1 MELGLEGKLAVV
13 TGASKGIG
21 LAVTRRFV
29 QEGARVVAGSRTV
42 TAELAELVEGGAVE
56 AMSVDLA
63 EPSGPAGLIAAAGER
78 LDILV
83 NNVGFAA
90 PRLDGFL
97 AITDDM
103 WQHTLNLDFMAGVRA
118 IRAAIPAML
127 ANGGGV
133 IVNIGSVNAQLPL
146 PMVTDYSAA
155 KAAFNNLAK
164 GLSKEFGP
172 QNIRINTIDPGP
184 VATDFWLASDG
195 VAAKLGGPSG
205 KSPEQVTE
213 EFASGT
219 VTGRFTRPDEVADLV
234 MMLAS
239 DRCANMMGAGV
250 TIDGGMVPTL

>member
-1 MELGLEGKLAVV
+1 MELGLGGKLAVV

-29 QEGARVVAGSRTV
+29 EEGAHVIAGSRSV
-42 TAELAELVEGGAVE
+42 TPELVELADKGAVD
-56 AMSVDLA
+56 AVSVDLA
-63 EPSGPAGLIAAAGER
+63 EPDGPARLVAVAGDR

-83 NNVGFAA
+83 NNVGVAT

-97 AITDDM
+97 AITDEM
-103 WQHTLNLDFMAGVRA
+103 WEHTLNLDFMAGVRA

-127 ANGGGV
+127 ANGAGV
-133 IVNIGSVNAQLPL
+133 IVNIGSINARLPL

-172 QNIRINTIDPGP
+172 KNIRINSVDPGP
-184 VATDFWLASDG
+184 VATDFWMGSGG
-195 VAAKLGGPSG
+195 VANIVAGATG
-205 KSPEQVTE
+205 KSAAEVRS
-213 EFASGT
+213 EFASNSL
-219 VTGRFTRPDEVADLV
+219 TGRFTGPDEVADLV

-239 DRCANMMGAGV
+239 DRCANMMGAGI
-250 TIDGGMVPTL
+250 TIDGGMVPTV

>member
-1 MELGLEGKLAVV
+1 MELGLDGKLAVV

-21 LAVTRRFV
+21 LAVSRRFV
-29 QEGARVVAGSRTV
+29 EEGARVIAGSRTV
-42 TAELAELVEGGAVE
+42 SAELAELVDGGSVE
-56 AMSVDLA
+56 AISVDLA
-63 EPSGPAGLIAAAGER
+63 EPDGPARLVAAAGDR

-97 AITDDM
+97 AITDEM
-103 WQHTLNLDFMAGVRA
+103 WEHTLNLDFMAGVRA
-118 IRAAIPAML
+118 IRAAIPLMF
-127 ANGGGV
+127 ANGAGV
-133 IVNIGSVNAQLPL
+133 IVNVGSVNSRLPL

-164 GLSKEFGP
+164 ALSKEFGP
-172 QNIRINTIDPGP
+172 QNIRVNTVDPGP
-184 VATDFWLASDG
+184 VATDFWLGRDG
-195 VAAKLGGPSG
+195 VGALLGGPSG
-205 KSPEQVTE
+205 KSAEQVTE

-219 VTGRFTRPDEVADLV
+219 VSGRFTRPDEVADMV

-250 TIDGGMVPTL
+250 TVDGGMVPTV

>member
-1 MELGLEGKLAVV
+1 MELGLGGKLAVV

-29 QEGARVVAGSRTV
+29 EEGARVVAGSRSV
-42 TAELAELVEGGAVE
+42 TAELAELVDGGAVE
-56 AMSVDLA
+56 AVTVDLA
-63 EPSGPAGLIAAAGER
+63 EPNGPARLIAAASDR

-83 NNVGFAA
+83 NNVGVAT

-118 IRAAIPAML
+118 IRAAIPVMV

-133 IVNIGSVNAQLPL
+133 IVNVGSINGRLPL

-164 GLSKEFGP
+164 ALSKEFGP
-172 QNIRINTIDPGP
+172 QNIRVNTVDPGP
-184 VATDFWLASDG
+184 VATDFWAGRDG
-195 VAAKLGGPSG
+195 VASVLGDASG
-205 KSPEQVTE
+205 KSPDEVTQ
-213 EFASGT
+213 EFASNSI
-219 VTGRFTRPDEVADLV
+219 TGRFTRPDEVADLV

-239 DRCANMMGAGV
+239 DRFANMMGAGV